1 MPAEDRPDKPL
12 KPQFRSARSAVIT
25 ALLRNEQLSRS
36 ELSETTGVS
45 PAAITEVTQLFL
57 QRGLLAELPS
67 QAAGRRGRP
76 TVQLQLQ
83 ASHAYFVGISAGE
96 SDMPLVIT
104 DLRGRVLERQPLSAY
119 ETPSEF
125 VDAAGKA
132 FKEALRTAGLPRS
145 RVQGVGITV
154 SGIVNATEGICR
166 YSAAMNWRDVP
177 IAQLIAKALRIPAW
191 VDNDAN
197 AVAVGEKFFG
207 RARDIENFSSI
218 VLGRTIGSAHYI
230 NDTLYR
236 GHDGSAGEI
245 GHITLDPKGLLC
257 RCGRNGCL
265 DTVAGGHALR
275 DAAQAAGLT
284 ITSMRDLEELA
295 LHGNTTATRL
305 LRTAGNGLG
314 ITIASLVHLNN
325 PQCVLFT
332 DMEGFDNGVFRT
344 ATRQAIENNIM
355 ARFLGSTQI
364 IFSNA
369 EAGLLQR
376 SAASIAAFEY
386 LSSI

>member
-1 MPAEDRPDKPL
+1 MPARDKSL
-12 KPQFRSARSAVIT
+12 KLPFRSARGAVIT

-36 ELSETTGVS
+36 ALSEITGVS
-45 PAAITEVTQLFL
+45 PAAITEVTQTFL
-57 QRGLLAELPS
+57 QRGLLVELPS

-76 TVQLQLQ
+76 TVQLRLQ
-83 ASHAYFVGISAGE
+83 ASHAYFVGISVGE

-104 DLRGRVLERQPLSAY
+104 NLRGSVLERQNLVSC
-119 ETPSEF
+119 ETPSEL
-125 VDAAGKA
+125 AETAGKA
-132 FKEALRTAGLPRS
+132 FKEVLRSSGISRS

-154 SGIVNATEGICR
+154 AGIVNAAEGVCR
-166 YSAAMNWRDVP
+166 YSAALNWRDVP
-177 IAQLIAKALRIPAW
+177 VAQLMAKALRIPAW

-207 RARDIENFSSI
+207 RARDLEHFSSI
-218 VLGRTIGSAHYI
+218 VLGQTIGSAHYI
-230 NDTLYR
+230 NDMLYR

-245 GHITLDPKGLLC
+245 GHITIDPKGALC

-265 DTVAGGHALR
+265 DTIAGGHALR
-275 DAAQAAGLT
+275 DAAKAAGLT
-284 ITSMRDLEELA
+284 IGSMRDLEELA
-295 LHGNTTATRL
+295 LHGNPTATRL
-305 LRTAGNGLG
+305 LRVAGSALG
-314 ITIASLVHLNN
+314 IAVASLVQLNN

-344 ATRQAIENNIM
+344 ATRQAIENNIL

-364 IFSNA
+364 VFSNA
-369 EAGLLQR
+369 EPGLLPR

-386 LSSI
+386 LNSI

>member
-1 MPAEDRPDKPL
+1 MPARDKPL
-12 KPQFRSARSAVIT
+12 KPPFRSARSAVIT
-25 ALLRNEQLSRS
+25 ALLRNERLSRS
-36 ELSETTGVS
+36 ALSEITGVS
-45 PAAITEVTQLFL
+45 PAAITEVTQTFL
-57 QRGLLAELPS
+57 QRGLLVELPS

-76 TVQLQLQ
+76 TVQLELQ
-83 ASHAYFVGISAGE
+83 ASHAYFAGISVGE

-104 DLRGRVLERQPLSAY
+104 DLRGDVLERYNLAAY
-119 ETPSEF
+119 ATPSEL
-125 VDAAGKA
+125 AKTTGKA
-132 FKEALRTAGLPRS
+132 FKEVLRSAGISRS

-154 SGIVNATEGICR
+154 AGIVNAAEGVCR
-166 YSAAMNWRDVP
+166 YSAALNWRDVP
-177 IAQLIAKALRIPAW
+177 VAQLMAKTLRIPAW

-207 RARDIENFSSI
+207 RARDLEHFSSI
-218 VLGRTIGSAHYI
+218 VLGSTIGSAHYI
-230 NDTLYR
+230 NDMLYR

-245 GHITLDPKGLLC
+245 GHITLDPKGALC

-265 DTVAGGHALR
+265 DTIAGGHALR
-275 DAAQAAGLT
+275 DAAKAAGLT
-284 ITSMRDLEELA
+284 IGNMRDLEELA
-295 LHGNTTATRL
+295 LHGNPTATRL
-305 LRTAGNGLG
+305 LRVAGNALG
-314 ITIASLVHLNN
+314 IAVASLVQLNN

-344 ATRQAIENNIM
+344 ATRQAIENNIL

-369 EAGLLQR
+369 EPGLLPR

-386 LSSI
+386 LNSI

>member
-1 MPAEDRPDKPL
+1 MPAGDKPL
-12 KPQFRSARSAVIT
+12 KLQFRSARSAVIT
-25 ALLRNEQLSRS
+25 ALLRNEQLSRT
-36 ELSETTGVS
+36 ELSEITGVS
-45 PAAITEVTQLFL
+45 PAAITEVTQTFL
-57 QRGLLAELPS
+57 QRGLLVELPS

-83 ASHAYFVGISAGE
+83 ATHAYFAGISAGE

-104 DLRGRVLERQPLSAY
+104 DLRGRVLERQDLTAY
-119 ETPSEF
+119 KTPAELVESTS
-125 VDAAGKA
+125 KA
-132 FKEALRTAGLPRS
+132 FKEVLRAAGIPRS

-154 SGIVNATEGICR
+154 SGIVNATEGVCR
-166 YSAAMNWRDVP
+166 YSAALNWRDVP
-177 IAQLIAKALRIPAW
+177 IAQLMAKALRLPAW

-207 RARDIENFSSI
+207 RARDFENFSSI
-218 VLGRTIGSAHYI
+218 ALGRTIGSAHYI
-230 NDTLYR
+230 NDLLYR

-245 GHITLDPKGLLC
+245 GHITLDPKGMLC

-265 DTVAGGHALR
+265 DTIAGGHALR
-275 DAAQAAGLT
+275 DAAKAAGLS
-284 ITSMRDLEELA
+284 ISNMRDLEELA
-295 LHGNTTATRL
+295 LHGNTTAARL

-314 ITIASLVHLNN
+314 IAVASLVHLNN

-344 ATRQAIENNIM
+344 ATRQAIENNIL

-364 IFSNA
+364 IFNNA
-369 EAGLLQR
+369 EPGLLPR

-386 LSSI
+386 LNSI